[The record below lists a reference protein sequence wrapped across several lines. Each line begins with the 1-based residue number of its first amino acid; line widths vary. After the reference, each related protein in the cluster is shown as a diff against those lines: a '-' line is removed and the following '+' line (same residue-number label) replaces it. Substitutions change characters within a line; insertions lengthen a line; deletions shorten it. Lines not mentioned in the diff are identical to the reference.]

1 MTRRESLRDWL
12 LGLRSRPRRLAAV
25 VLLVLGVAG
34 LALADRAWRT
44 CGFAGCPDV
53 SRLTAGEPG
62 DAPPPLDRPRD
73 RQDEPSVPTGQET
86 VLLHTLPTQVVQG
99 FLAVED
105 KRFHEH
111 HGVDWRRIGGA
122 MIANLRAGSFAQGFS
137 TITMQLARHL
147 LPAVAAGAEHS
158 FSRELLE
165 MRVAREIEAR
175 FSKEE
180 ILGLYLNHIDFGHG
194 TRGIGAAAR
203 HYFDR
208 PASQLTLSQA
218 ALLAALAKS
227 PAAYDP
233 HQHPEA
239 ARRRRD
245 LVLALLVQQGRV
257 PYKEADVALAL
268 PLAVVPAPLVADRGQ
283 DDDRPARQRGHVT
296 AEADETP
303 PVFPGDE
310 QQRSLREAERFALE
324 LELPT
329 VEEAGVGTTGPS
341 GADLAAHQPAPQ
353 AWGESA
359 AEPELGRP
367 TVEEAAGRAAEVED
381 EAPAPAPGRNDILE
395 DSEDAGDIQDV
406 EVTEPPASAGLR

>member
-1 MTRRESLRDWL
+1 M
-12 LGLRSRPRRLAAV
+12 
-25 VLLVLGVAG
+25 VLLVLGVVG
-34 LALADRAWRT
+34 LALAGSAWRT

-53 SRLTAGEPG
+53 SRLTIGEQAEPG
-62 DAPPPLDRPRD
+62 DDPPPRD
-73 RQDEPSVPTGQET
+73 RQDAPSAPAERET
-86 VLLHTLPTQVVQG
+86 VPLHTLPTRVVQA

-111 HGVDWRRIGGA
+111 HGVDWRRVGGA

-147 LPAVAAGAEHS
+147 LPAAAAGAEPS
-158 FSRELLE
+158 VGCELLE
-165 MRVAREIEAR
+165 IRVAREIEAR
-175 FSKEE
+175 FSKDE

-227 PAAYDP
+227 PADYDP
-233 HQHPEA
+233 RQHPEA

-268 PLAVVPAPLVADRGQ
+268 PLTVVPASLVADRGQ
-283 DDDRPARQRGHVT
+283 DDRPERGHRT
-296 AEADETP
+296 AEAGETP
-303 PVFPGDE
+303 PLFAGDG
-310 QQRSLREAERFALE
+310 QQRSLREAERLALE
-324 LELPT
+324 SEPAT
-329 VEEAGVGTTGPS
+329 VEEAGAGTTGPW
-341 GADLAAHQPAPQ
+341 GADLAARQPEPRAR
-353 AWGESA
+353 GESA
-359 AEPELGRP
+359 AQPERGRP
-367 TVEEAAGRAAEVED
+367 TVDEAADQAAEVED
-381 EAPAPAPGRNDILE
+381 EAPAPAPGRNDAVD
-395 DSEDAGDIQDV
+395 DSESENVQEVEDV
-406 EVTEPPASAGLR
+406 EVTEPPAGGGPG